1 MIALRRRRESNEMPQ
16 NIERIIHTFQSRVDT
31 LQTDWNVLCDAVC
44 NSKCQSVNG
53 QIALLKSKLDLIQQ
67 QHTGIIVDLGIIKT
81 HLLAHDLDMN
91 NQFLTE
97 EQEVDFDVNKENEDP
112 LPLLGIDETEA
123 DISEGPKVFKEE
135 FKNEILFSSLSREAE
150 NASREMPSRYKVAK
164 SQHSSKI
171 RPLGAKD
178 LNNVENYH
186 LIMTD
191 CPKSVHDLYHE
202 FYTDTKLQILHFG
215 EKHGAGQLSKLP
227 KLRTYQRR
235 SALVNAINKYAKGK
249 NITVEQS
256 IEHFQGI
263 VEENDKTIPWLYNNL
278 AKILEQYG
286 IVQ

>member
-202 FYTDTKLQILHFG
+202 FYTDTKLASDLAFRG
-215 EKHGAGQLSKLP
+215 E
-227 KLRTYQRR
+227 TWCR
-235 SALVNAINKYAKGK
+235 S
-249 NITVEQS
+249 
-256 IEHFQGI
+256 I
-263 VEENDKTIPWLYNNL
+263 V
-278 AKILEQYG
+278 
-286 IVQ
+286 